1 MTAQEFLQ
9 EYAPT
14 RGYSFAL
21 NEFETHG
28 GTLPTIKEV
37 IEQYGTR
44 VCLQAIDA
52 AVVDFLQFVRDDQA
66 MTTEQ
71 RKQLAYVIASTY
83 RHMKVAELLV
93 FFVQAKA
100 GKFGKFYQRIE
111 PLDITTKLNDWWHTC
126 IEKRNRYGEMAREQ
140 FRMEQRE
147 RRVSYEYDY
156 SDAVTHFDEDGQAV
170 FSFDKINNQKDTR
183 Q

>member
-9 EYAPT
+9 EYSPT

-28 GTLPTIKEV
+28 GTLPTIKET

-44 VCLQAIDA
+44 VCLQCIDA
-52 AVVDFLQFVRDDQA
+52 AVQDFLLYVRDVNA
-66 MTTEQ
+66 MSVEQ

-126 IEKRNRYGEMAREQ
+126 IEKRNRYGELAREQ
-140 FRMEQRE
+140 FRMDQRE

-156 SDAVTHFDEDGQAV
+156 SDAVIHFEEDGQAV
-170 FSFDKINNQKDTR
+170 FSFDKINNQKESE

>member
-14 RGYSFAL
+14 RGYSFAI
-21 NEFETHG
+21 NEYETHG
-28 GTLPTIKEV
+28 GTLPTIKEA

-52 AVVDFLQFVRDDQA
+52 AVQDFLLYVRDVNA
-66 MTTEQ
+66 MSVEQ

-111 PLDITTKLNDWWHTC
+111 PLDITTKLCEWWTHC
-126 IEKRNRYGEMAREQ
+126 LDKRNTYAQMARDQ
-140 FRMEQRE
+140 FRVEKWE
-147 RRVSYEYDY
+147 KTIPTEYDY
-156 SDAVTHFDEDGQAV
+156 NDAVIHFDQEGQAK
-170 FSFDKINNQKDTR
+170 FIFQPINNKKDTR
-183 Q
+183 L

>member
-14 RGYSFAL
+14 RGYSFAI
-21 NEFETHG
+21 NEYETHG
-28 GTLPTIKEV
+28 GTLPTIKEA

-44 VCLQAIDA
+44 VCLQCIDA
-52 AVVDFLQFVRDDQA
+52 AVQDFLLYVRDVNA
-66 MTTEQ
+66 MSVEQ

-126 IEKRNRYGEMAREQ
+126 IEKRNRYTEMAREQ
-140 FRMEQRE
+140 FSMDQRE

-170 FSFDKINNQKDTR
+170 FSFDKTNNQKESE

>member
-1 MTAQEFLQ
+1 MTAQDFLQ

-28 GTLPTIKEV
+28 GTLPTIKEA

-52 AVVDFLQFVRDDQA
+52 AVQDFLLYVRDVNA
-66 MTTEQ
+66 MSVEQ

-126 IEKRNRYGEMAREQ
+126 IEKRNRFSEIAREQ
-140 FRMEQRE
+140 FRMDQRE

-156 SDAVTHFDEDGQAV
+156 SDAVTHFSEDGQAV
-170 FSFDKINNQKDTR
+170 FSFDNIKNPKDNQ

>member
-28 GTLPTIKEV
+28 GTLPTIKEA

-52 AVVDFLQFVRDDQA
+52 AVQDFLLYVRDVNA
-66 MTTEQ
+66 MSVEQ

-140 FRMEQRE
+140 FRMDQRE

-156 SDAVTHFDEDGQAV
+156 IDAVIHFEEDGQAV
-170 FSFDKINNQKDTR
+170 FTFDNIKNPKDNQ

>member
-21 NEFETHG
+21 NQFETHG
-28 GTLPTIKEV
+28 GTLPTIKEA

-44 VCLQAIDA
+44 VCLQCIDA
-52 AVVDFLQFVRDDQA
+52 AVQDFLLYVRDVNA
-66 MTTEQ
+66 MSVEQ

-111 PLDITTKLNDWWHTC
+111 PLDITTKLNEWWRTC
-126 IEKRNRYGEMAREQ
+126 IEQRNRVAEMARDQ
-140 FRMEQRE
+140 LTILRRE
-147 RRVSYEYDY
+147 NAAPYEYDY
-156 SDAVTHFDEDGQAV
+156 NEAVVHFDEDGQA
-170 FSFDKINNQKDTR
+170 FFNFDHINNLKESKQ
-183 Q
+183 